1 MIKNDVINYFR
12 SIFWSGIARP
22 GRLCRLCVCVC
33 VRVCVCVCMCT
44 CVCVCVCVCVCTCV
58 RVYVCVCIRV
68 CVCVAKV
75 WMGGWK
81 DIVLYLVVHT
91 CMLYMY
97 VVSLDLDKYVHMS

>member
-1 MIKNDVINYFR
+1 MG
-12 SIFWSGIARP
+12 S
-22 GRLCRLCVCVC
+22 
-33 VRVCVCVCMCT
+33 VCVCMCT
-44 CVCVCVCVCVCTCV
+44 CVH
-58 RVYVCVCIRV
+58 VCI
-68 CVCVAKV
+68 ANV